1 MATLTT
7 HVLDSL
13 RGTHAAGL
21 GVTVYRIEP
30 SGARVEL
37 FSAVTDAGG
46 RLRET
51 VPVTAAHAGMIF
63 EMAFHAADYF
73 ARQPGGADAAGGGLA
88 EAVVRFRFAGPD
100 AARHIPV
107 MLSPHG
113 YSLWCSSAD

>member
-21 GVTVYRIEP
+21 GVTLRRIEP
-30 SGARVEL
+30 SGARTEL

-51 VPVTAAHAGMIF
+51 VPVTAAHAGMTF
-63 EMAFHAADYF
+63 EMAFHAAEYF
-73 ARQPGGADAAGGGLA
+73 ARQPGGADAAGGLD
-88 EAVVRFRFAGPD
+88 EAVVRFRLAGPD

-107 MLSPHG
+107 MLSPHS

>member
-30 SGARVEL
+30 SGARTEL
-37 FSAVTDAGG
+37 FTSVTDTGG
-46 RLRET
+46 RLRLS
-51 VPVTAAHAGMIF
+51 VPVTAAHAGLTF

-73 ARQPGGADAAGGGLA
+73 ARQPGAADAAGGIT
-88 EAVVRFRFAGPD
+88 EAVVRFRLAGPD

-113 YSLWCSSAD
+113 YSLWCSGAD

>member
-1 MATLTT
+1 MATLTS

-21 GVTVYRIEP
+21 GVTVHRIEP
-30 SGARVEL
+30 SGARAEL
-37 FSAVTDAGG
+37 FTAVTDAGG
-46 RLRET
+46 RLRAS
-51 VPVTAAHAGMIF
+51 VPVTAAHAGMTF

-73 ARQPGGADAAGGGLA
+73 ARSPGVDAAGGIA
-88 EAVVRFRFAGPD
+88 EAVVRFRLAGPD

-107 MLSPHG
+107 ILSPHG